1 MQKLGGIT
9 TVYENGFV
17 TLCRGIWKMR
27 VMKAAEI
34 PLTFGGKATFMIQ
47 NILPAII
54 AANVQ
59 GFSMEDIRA
68 ALLTFIPSET
78 QTPGRMNLFKFKNFD
93 VLVDYAHN
101 PAGMRALKDFTDTY
115 NSSTKVGI
123 IAGVGDRRDE
133 DTQDIGRIA
142 TEMFDEI
149 IIRQDKNLRGKTKE
163 EIIALLKE
171 GISQHANNVK
181 VTLIPSEKKA
191 ILYAVNNAQ
200 KDSLIVL
207 CSDVIPEA
215 LQLVKELKEEES
227 SGEKVFGL
235 DK

>member
-1 MQKLGGIT
+1 
-9 TVYENGFV
+9 
-17 TLCRGIWKMR
+17 
-27 VMKAAEI
+27 
-34 PLTFGGKATFMIQ
+34 
-47 NILPAII
+47 
-54 AANVQ
+54 

-149 IIRQDKNLRGKTKE
+149 IIRQDKISE
-163 EIIALLKE
+163 EKQKKKLL
-171 GISQHANNVK
+171 HF
-181 VTLIPSEKKA
+181 LKKG
-191 ILYAVNNAQ
+191 LVNMP
-200 KDSLIVL
+200 IM
-207 CSDVIPEA
+207 
-215 LQLVKELKEEES
+215 
-227 SGEKVFGL
+227 
-235 DK
+235 